1 MCIGEGEAHRAGR
14 TGYPR
19 KVRFL
24 ALDTTTYLGRRL
36 TPTVARQARG
46 DNIKDL
52 AAIAVLGRLARIR
65 RDGGD

>member
-1 MCIGEGEAHRAGR
+1 MGC
-14 TGYPR
+14 PR

-36 TPTVARQARG
+36 TPTVARQAWG

-52 AAIAVLGRLARIR
+52 AAVAVLKRLARIQ